1 MRADG
6 APGTEYWVLFCLKS
20 ILTIFALVN
29 TIYDVQLYKIQFM
42 TKVGYFFIWI
52 EVDMIKS
59 YMTVSEAAEK
69 WDINKRT
76 VQIMCADE
84 KIESVAR
91 FGKSW
96 AIPSDAER
104 PDDKRVKTGLYKDWR
119 KKKQG

>member
-1 MRADG
+1 
-6 APGTEYWVLFCLKS
+6 
-20 ILTIFALVN
+20 
-29 TIYDVQLYKIQFM
+29 
-42 TKVGYFFIWI
+42 
-52 EVDMIKS
+52 MIKS

-69 WDINKRT
+69 WNINKRT

-84 KIESVAR
+84 RIEGVAR

-119 KKKQG
+119 KTDRKKKQE